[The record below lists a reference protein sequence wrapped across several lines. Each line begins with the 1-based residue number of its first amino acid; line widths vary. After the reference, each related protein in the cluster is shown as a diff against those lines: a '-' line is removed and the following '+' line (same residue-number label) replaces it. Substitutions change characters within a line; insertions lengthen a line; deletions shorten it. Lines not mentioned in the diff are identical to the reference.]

1 VTQAV
6 DLSQLAT
13 EILRLKARRNGLNI
27 MIADLEQD
35 LVQRMRINHQVVHE
49 DGKVKVKISQRK
61 KGCPVTFK
69 QEFGELDMLT
79 KQQFDEIYTEAKEVV
94 VKKDATVNL
103 TKLNKLKNYGDEI
116 WDKADHCIIKDTW
129 RIDKIYEMESE

>member
-1 VTQAV
+1 MTQAV

>member
-94 VKKDATVNL
+94 VQKDATVNL

-116 WDKADHCIIKDTW
+116 WDKADHCIIKDSW